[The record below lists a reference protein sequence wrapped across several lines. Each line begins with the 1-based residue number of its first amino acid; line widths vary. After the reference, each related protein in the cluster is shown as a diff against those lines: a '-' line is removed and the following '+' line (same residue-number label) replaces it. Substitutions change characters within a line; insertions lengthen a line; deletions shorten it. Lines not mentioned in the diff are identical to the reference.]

1 MLEQGIYE
9 RQVLALMPVNWQY
22 LNAISV
28 QIAPLTPA
36 QAFHPNIL
44 DYEDAD
50 AGDMGHGADEGEEHE
65 TEEADPNREDRNP
78 AEEVNPGIDANEGST
93 GSRATSS
100 TVTMAVAAAPRRMST
115 TAMAKPKTRKLE
127 PYHFFSACIFMG
139 VFDWSQR
146 TENHMSCC
154 CLGDPG
160 RIELSSRGSGRQLA
174 KWSLCRATDKTMMP
188 TSGESLCKS
197 FSRVFLETAYAQ
209 GLYAQV
215 FRELITYAIDAAFD
229 LVYIQETK
237 WSYDANWSTPEFHF
251 VHSAGERK
259 EDMVGGVLT
268 MVSARVIKR
277 NFDMQYNA
285 VHPGRI
291 LHVRQQLLD
300 LLNVYQYAANDHKS
314 TPERRYRLI
323 MAGDMNTCT
332 PTEKVCGKWV
342 LPATELHNKDSSDF
356 T

>member
-100 TVTMAVAAAPRRMST
+100 TVTMAVAAAPWRMST

-209 GLYAQV
+209 GGGKSISHKSCCFVQGYIV
-215 FRELITYAIDAAFD
+215 FLIPAYRTTWCLWTIFMLFLTLRMMVLSTDIVCYTYA
-229 LVYIQETK
+229 VYTWITAGPCEHREHPLIST
-237 WSYDANWSTPEFHF
+237 WSILAGSSYKHSEHYYHLLPLRSNRWLNEHEMSKARSLRFH
-251 VHSAGERK
+251 
-259 EDMVGGVLT
+259 
-268 MVSARVIKR
+268 
-277 NFDMQYNA
+277 
-285 VHPGRI
+285 
-291 LHVRQQLLD
+291 
-300 LLNVYQYAANDHKS
+300 
-314 TPERRYRLI
+314 
-323 MAGDMNTCT
+323 
-332 PTEKVCGKWV
+332 
-342 LPATELHNKDSSDF
+342 
-356 T
+356 

>member
-127 PYHFFSACIFMG
+127 PYHFFSACIFM
-139 VFDWSQR
+139 
-146 TENHMSCC
+146 
-154 CLGDPG
+154 
-160 RIELSSRGSGRQLA
+160 
-174 KWSLCRATDKTMMP
+174 
-188 TSGESLCKS
+188 
-197 FSRVFLETAYAQ
+197 